1 MADEREA
8 PTEDE
13 GERPPKMK
21 PIRSLAEEEMDE
33 ESDEEPLMTNR
44 KRKGV
49 NQPKSRQ
56 EPFSLAIGGQAGPG
70 GEERGTGYLELPDY
84 FNRYGGPPKEKQR
97 ARSSPS
103 PHNQSVGQLDRR
115 RIARPIGRPDRSRQ
129 LQSSIPFM
137 FDNYRCRSF
146 LRSLRSS
153 DTSI

>member
-21 PIRSLAEEEMDE
+21 HIRSLAEEEMDK

-44 KRKGV
+44 KRKDV
-49 NQPKSRQ
+49 NQPESRQ
-56 EPFSLAIGGQAGPG
+56 EPFVLAIGGQAGPG
-70 GEERGTGYLELPDY
+70 GKEGGAGYLELPNI

-103 PHNQSVGQLDRR
+103 PLEDLPESD
-115 RIARPIGRPDRSRQ
+115 
-129 LQSSIPFM
+129 IPL
-137 FDNYRCRSF
+137 SKQVPKP
-146 LRSLRSS
+146 
-153 DTSI
+153 